1 VSAAPAPSGA
11 SADAPAD
18 AALRAVSDV
27 VLAISAELAVEP
39 ILQRLVESAR
49 ELVGADYGALGVPDG
64 RGGFARFIT
73 SGMSDALIARLGPLP
88 RVHGLLAAM
97 LESPEPYRTPD
108 IKADPRYRWWPKAH
122 PDMRSFLGVP
132 IAGPERVLG
141 AIYLTNKRGAEVFSD
156 ADQELI
162 QLLAAHAAVALQN
175 AELHERTREL
185 SVVEERT
192 RLARELHDAVSQTLF
207 SLVMTVE
214 AASTLL
220 DRDTGQARARLD
232 DARRL
237 AQDASRELR
246 SLIFELRPA
255 DLAHDGLAGTLRKHV
270 EVLARVQPVEIA
282 LELDCE
288 PSLPPEAQVEVFR
301 IAQEAIG
308 NALRHADAGRI
319 AVELRS
325 VDGGVR
331 LTVADDGR
339 GFDPSAPEL
348 RSRRLGLTSLRERA
362 KALGGRLGVESAPG
376 AGTTV
381 RLDLPAA
388 P

>member
-1 VSAAPAPSGA
+1 M
-11 SADAPAD
+11 
-18 AALRAVSDV
+18 SDV

-49 ELVGADYGALGVPDG
+49 ELVDAEYGALGVPDG

-73 SGMSDALIARLGPLP
+73 SGMSDELIARLGPLP

-97 LESPEPYRTPD
+97 LESPEPYRTHD
-108 IKADPRYRWWPKAH
+108 IKADPRYRWWPAAH

-132 IAGPERVLG
+132 IVGREQRVLG

-162 QLLAAHAAVALQN
+162 QLLGAHAAVALQN

-192 RLARELHDAVSQTLF
+192 RMARELHDAVSQTLF

-220 DRDTGQARARLD
+220 DRDTGAARARLD

-237 AQDASRELR
+237 VRDATRELHD
-246 SLIFELRPA
+246 LIFELRPA
-255 DLAHDGLAGTLRKHV
+255 DLAHDGLSGTLRKHV
-270 EVLARVQPVEIA
+270 EVLARVQPVE
-282 LELDCE
+282 LDLRIECE
-288 PSLPPEAQVEVFR
+288 PSLPPEAQREVFR

-308 NALRHADAGRI
+308 NALKHADASRI
-319 AVELRS
+319 RVGLRS
-325 VDGGVR
+325 SGAGVH
-331 LTVADDGR
+331 LEVVDDGR
-339 GFDPSAPEL
+339 GFDPKAPEL
-348 RSRRLGLTSLRERA
+348 RQRRLGLTSLRERA
-362 KALGGRLGVESAPG
+362 KALGGQLAIESAPG
-376 AGTTV
+376 EGTAV
-381 RLDLPAA
+381 RLDVPV
-388 P
+388 